1 MNIQRYKHFIAVADE
16 GNFGRAAA
24 RIGMKQPPLSQS
36 IRRLERDLGII
47 LLERT
52 GTGVRLT
59 AGGRAFL
66 PEARVA
72 VAAAGRAAVL
82 ARNAANPRTPVR
94 VGVVSV
100 ALWDVLPCFLAAA
113 EGAAVAVHLEQKT
126 TNEQLVALADGDLDF
141 GLLVPPFH
149 APARLNV
156 IDLANEPVVAAL
168 PAKMCPPGRSPIA
181 LNAIAGRL
189 ILFPRKDGPTLYD
202 AILAMFNTRG
212 FAPNVI
218 QSPQMLTTLA
228 LVSAGFGASI
238 VPAAISR
245 NLTAMGVEFRPI
257 DLKAHVPTWPVALAH
272 MPIAAR
278 SDCAKLLSTFR
289 KSLRRGSVRAQAH

>member
-16 GNFGRAAA
+16 ANFGRAAA
-24 RIGMKQPPLSQS
+24 LMGMKQPPLSQS

-59 AGGRAFL
+59 AAGKAFL
-66 PEARVA
+66 PEARAA
-72 VAAAGRAAVL
+72 VAAASRAAIL
-82 ARNAANPRTPVR
+82 ARNAANLRTPVR

-100 ALWDVLPCFLAAA
+100 ALWDVLPRLLAAA
-113 EGAAVAVHLEQKT
+113 ERASVAVHLEQKT
-126 TNEQLVALADGDLDF
+126 TNQQLTALADGNLDL
-141 GLLVPPFH
+141 GLLVPPFE

-156 IDLANEPVVAAL
+156 IDLVNEPVIAAL
-168 PAKMCPPGRSPIA
+168 PAKMRPPGRSPIA
-181 LNAIAGRL
+181 LSVLAQRL
-189 ILFPRKDGPTLYD
+189 ILFPREDGPTLYD

-212 FAPNVI
+212 LAPSVI

-228 LVSAGFGASI
+228 LVSAGLGASL

-245 NLTAMGVEFRPI
+245 NLSPTGVEFRPI
-257 DLKAHVPTWPVALAH
+257 DLKGHVPTWPVALAH
-272 MPIAAR
+272 MPIASQ
-278 SDCAKLLSTFR
+278 SDCAKLLRAFR
-289 KSLRRGSVRAQAH
+289 KSGR